1 MATKRGEV
9 SRRIWS
15 VTFSPPFYLRV
26 STFRASQWHRVQNA
40 MGTRAGQAL
49 PKFQILRIALIA
61 SCVGAFE
68 LTHANPRMRLQR
80 RAAIAVN
87 ARPLIMGQPDEIN
100 DEVDEP
106 PLPEEYGPYLTIKG
120 KGVNAFGALYGM
132 QSVLLLGPLWRG
144 CSVESGQPARGPFGQ
159 TPTALTWK
167 ARGLHKLS
175 AGGLVV
181 LAPAG

>member
-1 MATKRGEV
+1 
-9 SRRIWS
+9 